1 MAEAFPG
8 AARRVRPGFGGS
20 VCVMEDLQHRPQAT
34 PEAGTERERR
44 ERALDQALD
53 QSFPASD
60 TPAML
65 RPHRRPAPD
74 GASR

>member
-1 MAEAFPG
+1 MVKAFSGAPPG
-8 AARRVRPGFGGS
+8 ASASAG
-20 VCVMEDLQHRPQAT
+20 VCVMDEPQDLPQAT
-34 PEAGTERERR
+34 PDGRAERERR

-65 RPHRRPAPD
+65 RPHRKAGVDDALPR
-74 GASR
+74 